1 MLVKHLACLYESVSA
16 TAVSPAVA
24 VLCLLFYVF
33 TRNAA
38 VLWDSRLY
46 LLPVWECFI
55 PARLDRCHPWSNR
68 YLIDPVGTV
77 RRCQR
82 YTLAVPHLSLSTPN
96 FYHPFSEAQR
106 FDFVLVS
113 VNSPL
118 IGRRL
123 ELVRQLL

>member
-1 MLVKHLACLYESVSA
+1 MNNDLYPLVSTDV
-16 TAVSPAVA
+16 
-24 VLCLLFYVF
+24 
-33 TRNAA
+33 TRG
-38 VLWDSRLY
+38 R
-46 LLPVWECFI
+46 I
-55 PARLDRCHPWSNR
+55 GI
-68 YLIDPVGTV
+68 LIDPVGTV